1 MRVNKYLI
9 GGSGLAGIIISAV
22 VFLEGGYVNDP
33 LDPGGET
40 NHGITKQVARDHG
53 YFGSMIDLP
62 KDYAEAIY
70 IETYVNKPSYDLVLQ
85 HSPAVAHKLIDA
97 GVNTGPY
104 RSSLWFQ
111 RALNS
116 LNRGG
121 IDYSPITAD
130 GIIGPAT
137 MRAYAALEKKR
148 GAVTACELV
157 IKLVDAQQASH
168 YMSLSNLPQYTVG
181 WVDHRIGNVPLS
193 QCTEYRE
200 PR

>member
-33 LDPGGET
+33 RDPGGET
-40 NHGITKQVARDHG
+40 NHGITKRVARDHG
-53 YFGSMIDLP
+53 YLGSMIDLP
-62 KDYAEAIY
+62 QEYAKAIY
-70 IETYVNKPSYDLVLQ
+70 IETYVNKPSYNLVLQ
-85 HSPAVAHKLIDA
+85 RSPAVAHKLIDA

-121 IDYSPITAD
+121 LDYANIKTD
-130 GIIGPAT
+130 GVIGPAT
-137 MRAYAALEKKR
+137 MRAYASLEQKR
-148 GAVTACELV
+148 GAVKACELV
-157 IKLVDAQQASH
+157 IKLIDAQQASH
-168 YMSLSNLPQYTVG
+168 YMSLTNLPQYTVG

-193 QCTEYRE
+193 QCTEYKE

>member
-1 MRVNKYLI
+1 MRTNKYLI

-22 VFLEGGYVNDP
+22 VILEGGYVNDP

-40 NHGITKQVARDHG
+40 NYGITEQVARNYG
-53 YFGSMIDLP
+53 YLGSMIDLP
-62 KDYAEAIY
+62 RETAEAIY
-70 IETYVNKPSYDLVLQ
+70 IENYVNKPSYNLVLEY
-85 HSPAVAHKLIDA
+85 SPAVAHKLIDA

-121 IDYSPITAD
+121 LDYANIKAD
-130 GIIGPAT
+130 GVIGPAT
-137 MRAYAALEKKR
+137 MRAYAALEQKR
-148 GAVTACELV
+148 GAVKACELV

-168 YMSLSNLPQYTVG
+168 YMGLNNLPQYTVG
-181 WVDHRIGNVPLS
+181 WIDNRIGNVPLS
-193 QCTEYRE
+193 QCTEYKE
-200 PR
+200 PK